1 MKFSK
6 EVKVGLLTTV
16 TFTIIYIGFNYL
28 KGKEIY
34 PSSHIYYAIYKD
46 ARGLTTANEVTLN
59 GFQVG
64 RVQQVEI
71 LPEQA
76 YQVRVTLAI
85 NKEIKLTNNT
95 VARLEGSSLLG
106 HKTIA
111 LIIKGGEPLENK
123 GTLLS
128 EMEQDLTT
136 KFAESTLPALDDA
149 RTLALLTNKFMQNLI
164 ENTSR
169 INTIFSNLEK
179 TSDQLRKTITM
190 NQQDLTSI
198 SRDIA
203 AVASSLSNEETGV
216 KPLLFKANQLLHEAE
231 KLEIRETIV
240 KLNNILT
247 KLESGPLYK
256 HINQTIVDLDKL
268 IVDLRTYPSRYVNFS
283 IFGRNSTLGKRYKKT
298 NELPSTPP
306 SSQPTTPSTSMK
318 NKANNKK
325 K

>member
-1 MKFSK
+1 
-6 EVKVGLLTTV
+6 
-16 TFTIIYIGFNYL
+16 
-28 KGKEIY
+28 
-34 PSSHIYYAIYKD
+34 
-46 ARGLTTANEVTLN
+46 
-59 GFQVG
+59 
-64 RVQQVEI
+64 
-71 LPEQA
+71 
-76 YQVRVTLAI
+76 
-85 NKEIKLTNNT
+85 
-95 VARLEGSSLLG
+95 
-106 HKTIA
+106 
-111 LIIKGGEPLENK
+111 
-123 GTLLS
+123 
-128 EMEQDLTT
+128 
-136 KFAESTLPALDDA
+136 
-149 RTLALLTNKFMQNLI
+149 
-164 ENTSR
+164 
-169 INTIFSNLEK
+169 
-179 TSDQLRKTITM
+179 M